1 MGSDPLTRRASA
13 ESGTDADTDADAGE
27 HGQAAATTAGSDTKI
42 RYCILASGKERRMA
56 TVRATVEVFGQ
67 RLGLRA
73 DGDADRLQEIA
84 RFVDSRMR
92 EVADRSSSV
101 DTVKIAVLTAL
112 NIADELFQ
120 ERETDQD
127 VRQKRLE
134 KQAERLVTRLDEA
147 MKPDDLGNGL

>member
-1 MGSDPLTRRASA
+1 
-13 ESGTDADTDADAGE
+13 
-27 HGQAAATTAGSDTKI
+27 
-42 RYCILASGKERRMA
+42 MA
-56 TVRATVEVFGQ
+56 TVRATVEIFGQ

-112 NIADELFQ
+112 NIADELFA

-127 VRQKRLE
+127 VRQQRLE
-134 KQAERLVTRLDEA
+134 KQAVKLVERIEEAIGPDET
-147 MKPDDLGNGL
+147 GIE

>member
-1 MGSDPLTRRASA
+1 
-13 ESGTDADTDADAGE
+13 
-27 HGQAAATTAGSDTKI
+27 
-42 RYCILASGKERRMA
+42 MA

-101 DTVKIAVLTAL
+101 HSVSDPGPAAIASPGSAPPTAS
-112 NIADELFQ
+112 
-120 ERETDQD
+120 RSTGP
-127 VRQKRLE
+127 V
-134 KQAERLVTRLDEA
+134 VTKLRPWA
-147 MKPDDLGNGL
+147 RPSK

>member
-1 MGSDPLTRRASA
+1 MT
-13 ESGTDADTDADAGE
+13 
-27 HGQAAATTAGSDTKI
+27 
-42 RYCILASGKERRMA
+42 
-56 TVRATVEVFGQ
+56 TVRANVEIFGQ

-73 DGDADRLQEIA
+73 DGDEARVQEIA
-84 RFVDSRMR
+84 RFVDFRMR

-112 NIADELFQ
+112 NIADELFL

-134 KQAERLVTRLDEA
+134 KQAERLVIKVEEA
-147 MKPDDLGNGL
+147 MRPEEIGNEN

>member
-1 MGSDPLTRRASA
+1 MT
-13 ESGTDADTDADAGE
+13 
-27 HGQAAATTAGSDTKI
+27 
-42 RYCILASGKERRMA
+42 

-73 DGDADRLQEIA
+73 DGDESRLQEIA
-84 RFVDSRMR
+84 RFVDFRMR

-127 VRQKRLE
+127 TRQMRLE
-134 KQAERLVTRLDEA
+134 KQAQRLVKKIEVA
-147 MKPDDLGNGL
+147 MKPGKSGKES

>member
-1 MGSDPLTRRASA
+1 
-13 ESGTDADTDADAGE
+13 
-27 HGQAAATTAGSDTKI
+27 
-42 RYCILASGKERRMA
+42 MA
-56 TVRATVEVFGQ
+56 TVRATVEIFGQ

-73 DGDADRLQEIA
+73 DGDESRVQEIA
-84 RFVDSRMR
+84 RFVDFRMR

-127 VRQKRLE
+127 TRQKRLE
-134 KQAERLVTRLDEA
+134 KQAKRLVTTIEEA
-147 MKPDDLGNGL
+147 MNPGKPGKES

>member
-1 MGSDPLTRRASA
+1 MT
-13 ESGTDADTDADAGE
+13 
-27 HGQAAATTAGSDTKI
+27 
-42 RYCILASGKERRMA
+42 
-56 TVRATVEVFGQ
+56 TVRATVEIFGQ
-67 RLGLRA
+67 KLGLRA
-73 DGDADRLQEIA
+73 DGDAARLQEIA

-134 KQAERLVTRLDEA
+134 KQAERLVERLDQA
-147 MKPDDLGNGL
+147 MKPNETSAEN

>member
-1 MGSDPLTRRASA
+1 
-13 ESGTDADTDADAGE
+13 
-27 HGQAAATTAGSDTKI
+27 
-42 RYCILASGKERRMA
+42 MA
-56 TVRATVEVFGQ
+56 TVRATVEIFGQ

-73 DGDADRLQEIA
+73 DGDSARLQEIA

-134 KQAERLVTRLDEA
+134 KQAERLVTKVEEA
-147 MKPDDLGNGL
+147 MRPEEIGNEN

>member
-1 MGSDPLTRRASA
+1 
-13 ESGTDADTDADAGE
+13 
-27 HGQAAATTAGSDTKI
+27 
-42 RYCILASGKERRMA
+42 MA
-56 TVRATVEVFGQ
+56 TVRATVEIFGQ

-73 DGDADRLQEIA
+73 DGDANRLQEIA
-84 RFVDSRMR
+84 RFVDLRMR

-112 NIADELFQ
+112 NIADELFT

-134 KQAERLVTRLDEA
+134 KQAERLVTKLDQA
-147 MKPDDLGNGL
+147 LGPDETEEE

>member
-1 MGSDPLTRRASA
+1 MT
-13 ESGTDADTDADAGE
+13 
-27 HGQAAATTAGSDTKI
+27 
-42 RYCILASGKERRMA
+42 
-56 TVRATVEVFGQ
+56 TVRATVEIFGQ

-73 DGDADRLQEIA
+73 DGDATRLQEIA

-112 NIADELFQ
+112 NIADELFL

-134 KQAERLVTRLDEA
+134 KQAERLVTKLEEAIRADETGA
-147 MKPDDLGNGL
+147 EN

>member
-1 MGSDPLTRRASA
+1 
-13 ESGTDADTDADAGE
+13 
-27 HGQAAATTAGSDTKI
+27 
-42 RYCILASGKERRMA
+42 MA
-56 TVRATVEVFGQ
+56 TVRATVEIFGQ

-73 DGDADRLQEIA
+73 DGDATRLQEIA

-112 NIADELFQ
+112 NIADELFL

-134 KQAERLVTRLDEA
+134 KHAERLVTKVEEA
-147 MKPDDLGNGL
+147 MKADDIGSEN

>member
-1 MGSDPLTRRASA
+1 MT
-13 ESGTDADTDADAGE
+13 
-27 HGQAAATTAGSDTKI
+27 
-42 RYCILASGKERRMA
+42 
-56 TVRATVEVFGQ
+56 TVRATVEIFGQ

-73 DGDADRLQEIA
+73 DGDEERIQEIA

-127 VRQKRLE
+127 SRQMKME
-134 KQAERLVTRLDEA
+134 KQAERLVTRIEEA
-147 MKPDDLGNGL
+147 MKPGEAGNKR

>member
-1 MGSDPLTRRASA
+1 MVPEAKKFPFVMLYTRR
-13 ESGTDADTDADAGE
+13 GRNYLMT
-27 HGQAAATTAGSDTKI
+27 
-42 RYCILASGKERRMA
+42 
-56 TVRATVEVFGQ
+56 TVRATVEIFGQ

-73 DGDADRLQEIA
+73 DGDEARVQEIA
-84 RFVDSRMR
+84 RFVDLRMR

-127 VRQKRLE
+127 SRQKRLE
-134 KQAERLVTRLDEA
+134 KQAKRLATKIEEA
-147 MKPDDLGNGL
+147 MKPGTTGKEN

>member
-1 MGSDPLTRRASA
+1 
-13 ESGTDADTDADAGE
+13 
-27 HGQAAATTAGSDTKI
+27 
-42 RYCILASGKERRMA
+42 MA
-56 TVRATVEVFGQ
+56 TVRATVEIFGQ

-84 RFVDSRMR
+84 RFVDTRMR

-134 KQAERLVTRLDEA
+134 KQAERLVDKLEEA
-147 MKPDDLGNGL
+147 MRPNDVGCET

>member
-1 MGSDPLTRRASA
+1 VIGARVTRASDPAGVYLRWVG
-13 ESGTDADTDADAGE
+13 GTMT
-27 HGQAAATTAGSDTKI
+27 
-42 RYCILASGKERRMA
+42 
-56 TVRATVEVFGQ
+56 TVRATVEIFGQ

-73 DGDADRLQEIA
+73 DGDATRLQELA

-120 ERETDQD
+120 ERESDQD
-127 VRQKRLE
+127 ARHKRLE
-134 KQAERLVTRLDEA
+134 EQAERLVIRLEEA
-147 MKPDDLGNGL
+147 MKSGEAPEQT